1 VTTQA
6 RLRDGLGALSAQY
19 PALGFPRIE
28 AQLLDY
34 LELLNRWNE
43 KFNLTAIKNKEEQV
57 SKHLLDSLVVAPHL
71 SVSPVIDVGSG
82 AGLPGIPIAILCPN
96 KSVYLLDSNSKK
108 TRFLVEV
115 KARLKLDNVRVVN
128 ARVEDFAAQTF
139 DELICRAFCPLPEL
153 LTKVQHLVSKG
164 GQVFAMLGQK
174 PSSDDLANFAA
185 NSWTM
190 SALQVPL
197 LEDARHLLT
206 IKAH

>member
-1 VTTQA
+1 MTAHA
-6 RLRDGLGALSAQY
+6 RLRDGLGFLSAQY
-19 PALGFPRIE
+19 PALGFPGIE

-43 KFNLTAIKNKEEQV
+43 KFNLTAIKNREEQV

-71 SVSPVIDVGSG
+71 SLSPVIDVGSG

-96 KSVYLLDSNSKK
+96 KAVYLLDSNSKK

-115 KARLKLDNVRVVN
+115 KARLKLDNVSIVN
-128 ARVEDFAAQTF
+128 ARVEDFTTQTF

-153 LTKVQHLVSKG
+153 IKKVRHLVREN

-174 PSSDDLANFAA
+174 PSSDDLASFPA
-185 NSWTM
+185 NSW
-190 SALQVPL
+190 ALNVLQVPL
-197 LEDARHLLT
+197 LEDTRHLLT